1 VPGYNLKLTL
11 ALLFAPLAFGQAPAD
26 PMQDRVLYFSH
37 VITPQGVQETVNAI
51 RGITDIRQVT
61 IDPGQRFLSVRGTAD
76 QIAAAAWLVGALDQS
91 ESAQPPTGSPLAYDY
106 LGAPR
111 GGTAVRVFWLANIS
125 TPGGIQELVNAVR
138 GTADMSWIFSRKAPA
153 AIIFRATPDQAAL
166 AEWLINEIDG
176 ATGAA
181 SAAPA
186 IRKAA
191 AYTYA
196 SDTRGD
202 TAVRVY
208 YLPPTVAP
216 QSLQEI
222 ADLVR
227 KTAHIQRFFPFNQ
240 LNAMVLRTTPEQA
253 DAAGRL
259 IQQGDSH

>member
-1 VPGYNLKLTL
+1 
-11 ALLFAPLAFGQAPAD
+11 
-26 PMQDRVLYFSH
+26 MQDRVLYIQPRHHSPRRPGDRQCH
-37 VITPQGVQETVNAI
+37 PGNYRYSPGNYRSRPAI
-51 RGITDIRQVT
+51 SFRAGHGGSDCSGRLA
-61 IDPGQRFLSVRGTAD
+61 GWRSGSERER
-76 QIAAAAWLVGALDQS
+76 AAAHRK
-91 ESAQPPTGSPLAYDY
+91 PTGLRLP
-106 LGAPR
+106 GVPR
-111 GGTAVRVFWLANIS
+111 GGTTVRVFWLANIS

-216 QSLQEI
+216 RAS
-222 ADLVR
+222 R
-227 KTAHIQRFFPFNQ
+227 KSPTWFARPRTFNDSFRSI
-240 LNAMVLRTTPEQA
+240 NSTPWSCA
-253 DAAGRL
+253 PHPSKPMPPGA
-259 IQQGDSH
+259 